1 MTERMPISSLKEVKK
16 GGIRLRARVLSFV
29 GALILVS
36 LLASVISLFQIS
48 AVNRTLDDINR
59 ISMPVSKLLAQIQI
73 DAEVFRR
80 ETTRGLGSIHWNDP
94 HWAPRPVPKWITDVI
109 RNELD
114 RARTLLATSQLGEK
128 NWMAWV
134 GDLES
139 GYGVLVKSSEAL
151 YAALEKKD
159 TNESARMYPIWNTA
173 LDDWTKQLQWGV
185 SEHERTVREGFE
197 AAQGQVAQLRT
208 GLEMILFVVVGL
220 SLLLLW
226 LGERALR
233 PLNELTDLVRQ
244 ITRRGLKREDKALP
258 PSIHLNRDDEV
269 SQLAREFHGMATQ
282 ILEWEKVVESQKR
295 SLEDQNSLLKERV
308 ELQERLKQAEH
319 LAGVGRLSAQVAHE
333 VRNPLHSIGL
343 EAEVAMDL
351 ASKAS
356 DPALKSSIQSILQSV
371 DRLEKITDNYLKLS
385 KMSSGV
391 RTRVDLGEV
400 FEQALANYASVFE
413 KARVS
418 VDWVR
423 ESKHKLEIEVDA
435 AMLEQAIGNLIQ
447 NAIQAMDQNDVYT
460 PKKIAIRLGSLE
472 SGRAYIRIEDS
483 GPGIRPDVREKLF
496 TPFVTTK
503 AQGTG
508 LGLSIVKKIIDDFDG
523 VVRAVSPRVLK
534 GAAFEILLPEA
545 IRGASDVSKSPPR
558 TQPRVQ
564 QSSNPEKSV

>member
-1 MTERMPISSLKEVKK
+1 M
-16 GGIRLRARVLSFV
+16 GFV

-59 ISMPVSKLLAQIQI
+59 ISMPVSKLLSQIQI
-73 DAEVFRR
+73 DVEVFRR
-80 ETTRGLGSIHWNDP
+80 EITRGLGAIHWNDP

-109 RNELD
+109 RNELG
-114 RARTLLATSQLGEK
+114 RAHTLLEGSPLGEK
-128 NWMAWV
+128 NWTAWIS
-134 GDLES
+134 DLEHDFES
-139 GYGVLVKSSEAL
+139 LVTSSDSL

-159 TNESARMYPIWNTA
+159 TNESSRIYPLWNTA

-185 SEHERTVREGFE
+185 AEHERTVRDGFE
-197 AAQGQVAQLRT
+197 SAQGQVAKLRT
-208 GLEMILFVVVGL
+208 GLEMILFVVMGL
-220 SLLLLW
+220 SFLLLW

-343 EAEVAMDL
+343 EAEMALEL
-351 ASKAS
+351 ASRAG
-356 DPALKSSIQSILQSV
+356 DPAMKSSIQSILQSV
-371 DRLEKITDNYLKLS
+371 DRLEKITENYLKLS
-385 KMSSGV
+385 KMSSGA
-391 RTRVDLGEV
+391 RTRIDLGEV
-400 FEQALANYASVFE
+400 FERAVASYASVFE

-418 VDWVR
+418 IDWVR
-423 ESKHKLEIEVDA
+423 ESKRPLMVDVDPA
-435 AMLEQAIGNLIQ
+435 LLEQAIGNLIQ
-447 NAIQAMDQNDVYT
+447 NAIQAMDAGEENPETVRKQV
-460 PKKIAIRLGSLE
+460 AIRLGSLE
-472 SGRAYIRIEDS
+472 SGRVFIRIEDS
-483 GPGIRPDVREKLF
+483 GPGIRADIREKLF

-508 LGLSIVKKIIDDFDG
+508 LGLSIVKKIIEEFSG
-523 VVRAVSPRVLK
+523 EVRAVSPRVLR
-534 GAAFEILLPEA
+534 GAAFEILLPQTTANVES
-545 IRGASDVSKSPPR
+545 RERLRDLTER
-558 TQPRVQ
+558 
-564 QSSNPEKSV
+564 NL